1 MLELCCHYF
10 KKGDKQLMKAKKYM
24 FLRNKAIILF
34 LLLFPFAHNIF
45 AQRTS
50 VHATIQPAEIQ
61 IGEQALINLKVIAPK
76 DQTIQFPI
84 YEHEIVKGLEVL
96 AMLPS
101 DTLIENNVATMN
113 FKYLVTSFDSTLYYV
128 PHIPVFDGTDT
139 IYSNSFG
146 LKVISPILKDSTV
159 AYLELLKSGQTDSI
173 DFKQLQLND
182 IKPIQ
187 KPKFVWTDY
196 LWVLWIV
203 LGIIVLILIVGLII
217 IMVLRK
223 KNKGYFFT
231 PPVILPA
238 HTRALKELD
247 KLKEDKIWQQDREKE
262 YYTKITDVLRT
273 YIYERYRVNAL
284 EMTSGEILDEIRKR
298 IEIDSES
305 AVENL
310 AQILSLADMVKFAKH
325 KPFQDENDL
334 SIMNAYFF
342 VNQTREPDPIENKDS
357 EKGSKESNNKEDNSD
372 D

>member
-1 MLELCCHYF
+1 
-10 KKGDKQLMKAKKYM
+10 MKAKKYM
-24 FLRNKAIILF
+24 FLQNKTIIL
-34 LLLFPFAHNIF
+34 LLLLLMPFANKSF

-76 DQTIQFPI
+76 NQTIQFPI
-84 YEHEIVKGLEVL
+84 YEKEIVKGLEVL

-101 DTLIENNVATMN
+101 DTLIENEVATMN
-113 FKYLVTSFDSTLYYV
+113 FRYLVTSFDSTLYYI

-139 IYSNSFG
+139 IFSNSFG
-146 LKVISPILKDSTV
+146 LKVISPVLKDSTV
-159 AYLELLKSGQTDSI
+159 AYLELLNSGQTDSI
-173 DFKQLQLND
+173 DFNQLQLYD
-182 IKPIQ
+182 IKEIQ
-187 KPKFVWTDY
+187 KPQFVWTDY
-196 LWVLWIV
+196 LWVLWII
-203 LGIIVLILIVGLII
+203 LGAIVVILAVGLII

-231 PPVILPA
+231 PPVVLPP
-238 HTRALKELD
+238 HTRALKALD

-298 IEIDSES
+298 IESDSDS
-305 AVENL
+305 AMENL
-310 AQILSLADMVKFAKH
+310 SQVLLLADMVKFAKH

-342 VNQTREPDPIENKDS
+342 VNQTREPDPIP
-357 EKGSKESNNKEDNSD
+357 EKGEEAKVKQNKEEPK
-372 D
+372 

>member
-1 MLELCCHYF
+1 
-10 KKGDKQLMKAKKYM
+10 MKAKNNM
-24 FLRNKAIILF
+24 FLQNKIIIL
-34 LLLFPFAHNIF
+34 LLLLLMPLAHKSF

-61 IGEQALINLKVIAPK
+61 IGEQALINLKVITPK

-101 DTLIENNVATMN
+101 DTIIENEVATMN
-113 FKYLVTSFDSTLYYV
+113 FRYLVTSFDSTLYYV

-139 IYSNSFG
+139 IFSNSFG
-146 LKVISPILKDSTV
+146 LKVISPVLKDSTV
-159 AYLELLKSGQTDSI
+159 AYLEQLNTGQTDSI

-182 IKPIQ
+182 IKAIQ
-187 KPKFVWTDY
+187 KPKFVWSDY
-196 LWVLWIV
+196 LWVLWII
-203 LGIIVLILIVGLII
+203 LGAIVAILAIGFII
-217 IMVLRK
+217 IMTMRK

-231 PPVILPA
+231 PPVIMPP

-262 YYTKITDVLRT
+262 YYTKVTDVLRT
-273 YIYERYRVNAL
+273 YINDRYKVNAH
-284 EMTSGEILDEIRKR
+284 EMTSGEILDEIKR
-298 IEIDSES
+298 LIEVDSGS
-305 AVENL
+305 AMDNL
-310 AQILSLADMVKFAKH
+310 AQVLSLADMVKFAKH

-342 VNQTREPDPIENKDS
+342 VNQTREPDPLPEKDNQKKIRTNQS
-357 EKGSKESNNKEDNSD
+357 GEDIKD
-372 D
+372 KDTTK